1 MSMEAAA
8 ATVALII
15 IIVGAVMIL
24 IEAMNPGAFFII
36 PGTVLVIVGAIGYA
50 VPDFLFSIYSP
61 IVAVVLA
68 LPVTLITI
76 KLYQILAKPV
86 PPTTTVTDSLVGK
99 KGKVITATDPNS
111 LKGKV
116 RIGMDIWSANS
127 EEPIG
132 EGEQVE
138 VVAAEGVHITVV
150 RRK

>member
-1 MSMEAAA
+1 MEAAA

-36 PGTVLVIVGAIGYA
+36 PGTVLVIVGAVGYA

-138 VVAAEGVHITVV
+138 VVAAEGVHITVI